1 MRLKSLKTEGVD
13 GSINC
18 SSIFISHEG
27 MIFLG
32 RLCLFLVGNETKSCW
47 VHCWFSLQIINR
59 EEFAGSGLWD
69 EAESVAFCKPK
80 LWRILLWDSPVSS
93 QDPVPFAFVDG
104 SITPIFPLLRQILKE
119 HSAEKGLRWSYMEV
133 SDLPQWLWLILKT
146 EEGGV
151 RKNESPS
158 QVFCS
163 LNLSIISETD
173 FL

>member
-69 EAESVAFCKPK
+69 EAQSVAFCKPK

-93 QDPVPFAFVDG
+93 QGPVPFAFIDG
-104 SITPIFPLLRQILKE
+104 STTPIFPLLRQILKE
-119 HSAEKGLRWSYMEV
+119 HSAEK
-133 SDLPQWLWLILKT
+133 
-146 EEGGV
+146 GGV